1 VAAAVILS
9 SFFDSPGAAVLV
21 KPWRPQAAAAG
32 GSRQTK
38 QQPARQQET
47 ERQEQQQPARQ
58 QDAEQQEQD
67 QDQQHGQ
74 QHEAEE
80 GGEQPRGAEKLPT

>member
-1 VAAAVILS
+1 MQRKDSVAAAVILS

-21 KPWRPQAAAAG
+21 KPWRPQAAATG

-47 ERQEQQQPARQ
+47 E
-58 QDAEQQEQD
+58 QQE
-67 QDQQHGQ
+67 HGQ
-74 QHEAEE
+74 QQEGEE
-80 GGEQPRGAEKLPT
+80 GEEQPRGAEKLPT